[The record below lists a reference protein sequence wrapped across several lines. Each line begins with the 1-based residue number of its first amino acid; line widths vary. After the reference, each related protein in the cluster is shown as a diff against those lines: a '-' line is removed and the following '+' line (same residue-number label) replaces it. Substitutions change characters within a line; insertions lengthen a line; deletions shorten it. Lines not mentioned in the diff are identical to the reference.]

1 MKKPYQCFSKHVKT
15 YKRHYVMGLFWSFAL
30 VKMIVLLVGF
40 FWTLYH
46 TQYHASA
53 AGPAYINPS
62 SCLTQTQI
70 PSPQC
75 EALVA
80 IYNDMGGQN
89 WINNFGRWNFSNI
102 NNRHGVDIIW
112 GNVRSLLLRANNL
125 VGDIPS
131 NISYLT
137 NIEEIHMEYN
147 QITNIPDEIENLQS
161 TLLRLYINNN
171 QLTKLPTTINKLK
184 ELRILDASYN
194 QLPTTSFSLLFPLN
208 KIQSINFEHNL
219 VDKVETEYWA
229 LADTLQYLNLSYN
242 YITDISAITETQ
254 SDVLNNLY
262 LRHNQIENIPE
273 NIAGTLIALTT
284 LDLGK
289 NLLDDKDL
297 ANIPKIKPLTYLY
310 LDHNLI
316 PKIPD
321 SFEAFAKNKTLRV
334 LDMSYNMLSET
345 PILPEIRS
353 LQELYLANNQIGK
366 MIPLDNLQE
375 LQILDFWFNK
385 LEWEIDPIISEL
397 IKISHTLQQFSFR
410 HNILRKKIP
419 KEIINLDH
427 IGIGKCQLDYNW
439 LDVQYHEFNDPG
451 VINYLNKYCFNDNYT
466 EEYLNTEWE
475 KQYTPIETKVWITL
489 DTAGTIRWWDEIE
502 VTLHMDNAWNKNT
515 DILDLFIYDDPTI
528 FSIEDPTDG
537 YAMKENT
544 TFDGNDPCRENL
556 ENNNLGIYFDVL
568 TTRAGNNWWP
578 TFLEYL
584 YSSYRD
590 YDLYALG
597 SFDPYP
603 NSRGKVF
610 LKWIDQYTYDAFDQT
625 FQWWLFSWLFDIDLN
640 DLAIQWCGIDWKD
653 VTMYDHAALNEW
665 DTRNITYTLKIADGF
680 EWDFDV
686 RVWLK
691 SDNRLFQEGNTTDN
705 LYTLTI
711 SVKWPLVDTDG
722 DTIYDENDNCPFVE
736 NLWQED
742 ENTDGTGDACDCNDT
757 ICTTWNDYTGNL
769 ICNPVDPACPIPP
782 SCGNNIIEWT
792 ESCDGNNLNSETCET
807 QGFDWGTLSCSPSCT
822 FDTTS
827 CITNVPAPI
836 CGNAIIEVGE
846 SCDTSNLN
854 WQTCSNFGYS
864 LWSLS
869 CTDSCTLNTSNCY
882 NPSWWWGGWGW
893 GWSITPD
900 DCPDGDYSPS
910 YYDHECGT
918 PPTTPPTV
926 TPPTTPSTTHPAPTI
941 PTWTTKTPLTRK
953 VLAQLVSIAAKEI
966 LHLTPHTTMPCKF
979 WDISTLSSSYQNAI
993 ILSCQYNLMGLHKD
1007 GIDVK
1012 IDFDPNKI
1020 VDYNEASTV
1029 ISRLLYDGRFNPTLS
1044 SSTPRYQ
1051 PHVTQVQKEWILP
1064 NWTEITEEVIINILT
1079 RVNNEPL
1086 LVQRTAWVHT
1096 AAPVTDTTTTA
1107 TPQQWTS
1114 TVITAPATAVT
1125 SSIKAL
1131 LENLNIF
1138 MKWTITP
1145 QEETN
1150 NENVHESAPE
1160 ENVTNT
1166 SSEKKLLEDL
1176 SRFR

>member
-1 MKKPYQCFSKHVKT
+1 M
-15 YKRHYVMGLFWSFAL
+15 
-30 VKMIVLLVGF
+30 
-40 FWTLYH
+40 
-46 TQYHASA
+46 
-53 AGPAYINPS
+53 
-62 SCLTQTQI
+62 
-70 PSPQC
+70 
-75 EALVA
+75 
-80 IYNDMGGQN
+80 
-89 WINNFGRWNFSNI
+89 
-102 NNRHGVDIIW
+102 
-112 GNVRSLLLRANNL
+112 
-125 VGDIPS
+125 
-131 NISYLT
+131 
-137 NIEEIHMEYN
+137 
-147 QITNIPDEIENLQS
+147 
-161 TLLRLYINNN
+161 
-171 QLTKLPTTINKLK
+171 
-184 ELRILDASYN
+184 
-194 QLPTTSFSLLFPLN
+194 
-208 KIQSINFEHNL
+208 
-219 VDKVETEYWA
+219 
-229 LADTLQYLNLSYN
+229 
-242 YITDISAITETQ
+242 
-254 SDVLNNLY
+254 
-262 LRHNQIENIPE
+262 
-273 NIAGTLIALTT
+273 
-284 LDLGK
+284 
-289 NLLDDKDL
+289 
-297 ANIPKIKPLTYLY
+297 
-310 LDHNLI
+310 
-316 PKIPD
+316 
-321 SFEAFAKNKTLRV
+321 
-334 LDMSYNMLSET
+334 
-345 PILPEIRS
+345 
-353 LQELYLANNQIGK
+353 
-366 MIPLDNLQE
+366 
-375 LQILDFWFNK
+375 
-385 LEWEIDPIISEL
+385 
-397 IKISHTLQQFSFR
+397 
-410 HNILRKKIP
+410 
-419 KEIINLDH
+419 
-427 IGIGKCQLDYNW
+427 DYNW
-439 LDVQYHEFNDPG
+439 LDVQDDELNDPAT
-451 VINYLNKYCFNDNYT
+451 IEYLNKYCLNNNYT
-466 EEYLNTEWE
+466 EEYLNTDWK
-475 KQYTPIETKVWITL
+475 KQYTPTETKVWVNL
-489 DTAGTIRWWDEIE
+489 DTVWPIRWWDEIE
-502 VTLHMDNAWNKNT
+502 VTISMNNAWNKNT
-515 DILDLFIYDDPTI
+515 DILDLFVYDNPTA
-528 FSIEDPTDG
+528 FTIEDPTDG
-537 YAMKENT
+537 YPMKEET
-544 TFDGNDPCRENL
+544 TFDNNDPCLQNL
-556 ENNNLGIYFDVL
+556 ADNNLGKYFDVL
-568 TTRAGNNWWP
+568 TTRASNNWWP

-590 YDLYALG
+590 YDLYALWW
-597 SFDPYP
+597 FDPYP
-603 NSRGKVF
+603 TSRGKAFVS
-610 LKWIDQYTYDAFDQT
+610 WIKQYTYDAFDST
-625 FQWWLFSWLFDIDLN
+625 FPWWLFTWLFDIDLN

-680 EWDFDV
+680 EWDFHL

-691 SDNRLFQEGNTTDN
+691 NDNRLFQESNTTDN

-711 SVKWPLVDTDG
+711 SVKWQPIDTDG
-722 DTIYDENDNCPFVE
+722 DTIYDEDDNCPLVA
-736 NLWQED
+736 NPWQED
-742 ENTDGTGDACDCNDT
+742 TYILPWATVNFEKIDYADPTNPTNQDCISSDVCLTRWDNKQLFNIVHQIWWVAWDCSFNPTNTERSIWACNDTPLTFGNLYEINQCDPTSMVGESICLHTISDDKYYDIEFTSWTEGSAGWGFAYTRSEYIEPVGDACDCNDD
-757 ICTTWNDYTGNL
+757 ICTNGNDYTGNL
-769 ICNPVDPACPIPP
+769 ICTPVDPACPIPP
-782 SCGNNIIEWT
+782 SCGNDIIEWT

-827 CITNVPAPI
+827 CITNVPAPS
-836 CGNAIIEVGE
+836 CGNSIIETGE

-869 CTDSCTLNTSNCY
+869 CTTSCTLNTSNCY

-1064 NWTEITEEVIINILT
+1064 KWTEITEEVIINILT

-1096 AAPVTDTTTTA
+1096 AAPVTDTITTT